1 MHLGAIAGA
10 SIVLIL
16 DKNAPTTYLPLT
28 QKLEIVT
35 GKEIADISIEEVFGA
50 AKKSINL
57 L

>member
-1 MHLGAIAGA
+1 
-10 SIVLIL
+10 
-16 DKNAPTTYLPLT
+16 LT